1 MAYNFFVIEKSGP
14 VATLW
19 LNRPEKR
26 NFMSWDFWHEL
37 PLAVD
42 EINNDDDIKAF
53 VVAAKGASFSIGID
67 LPDFVERFAF
77 LGDSAG
83 AEANEKLHH
92 FILTLQKGMRAVADS
107 PKPSLAAIHRHC
119 IGGALDL
126 ISACDIRY
134 AAQDAIFSLREVKVA
149 IVADMGSLQR
159 LPFIIGEGQT
169 RELALTGRDFGAGE
183 ALRMGL
189 VTQVLPDKETLFDA
203 ALKTATEMAGH
214 PTIVTRG
221 VKYVMN
227 KQRGMDID
235 RALDFVALYNSGYL
249 QSKEF
254 VTLVKGFADRK
265 KKKTSDAAL

>member
-1 MAYNFFVIEKSGP
+1 MAYNFFQIEKTGA

-37 PLAVD
+37 PLAVAEIDADD
-42 EINNDDDIKAF
+42 EVKAF
-53 VVAAKGASFSIGID
+53 IVAAKGASFSIGID

-77 LGDSAG
+77 LGESGG
-83 AEANEKLHH
+83 AEANEKLHQ

-134 AAQDAIFSLREVKVA
+134 AASDAIFSLREVKVA

-159 LPFIIGEGQT
+159 LPYIIGEGLT
-169 RELALTGRDFGAGE
+169 RDLALTGRDFGAVPYGIE
-183 ALRMGL
+183 ALMIMRTEKGFL
-189 VTQVLPDKETLFDA
+189 HVGGDTDGTTLPGDVGMD
-203 ALKTATEMAGH
+203 
-214 PTIVTRG
+214 
-221 VKYVMN
+221 
-227 KQRGMDID
+227 RGMARKAANFVGRRSLLRPAATDPRRRPSATR
-235 RALDFVALYNSGYL
+235 RA
-249 QSKEF
+249 
-254 VTLVKGFADRK
+254 
-265 KKKTSDAAL
+265 TSATSRAPSRRRAS

>member
-1 MAYNFFVIEKSGP
+1 VGYNFFLIEKLGP

-26 NFMSWDFWHEL
+26 NFMNWDFWREL
-37 PLAVD
+37 PLAVE
-42 EINNDDDIKAF
+42 EINADESIKAF

-67 LPDFVERFAF
+67 LPDFVERFAW
-77 LGDSAG
+77 LGDSGG

-92 FILTLQKGMRAVADS
+92 FILTLQKGMRALGDS
-107 PKPSLAAIHRHC
+107 PKPSIAAIHRHC

-134 AAQDAIFSLREVKVA
+134 AAADAIFSLREVKVA

-159 LPFIIGEGQT
+159 LPYIIGEGLT
-169 RELALTGRDFGAGE
+169 RELALTGRDVPADE

-189 VTQVLPDKETLFDA
+189 ITQVHPDKEALYA
-203 ALKTATEMAGH
+203 AAMKTATEMAENSA
-214 PTIVTRG
+214 IVTRG

-227 KQRGMDID
+227 KQRGMDMD
-235 RALDFVALYNSGYL
+235 RALDLVALYNSGYL

-254 VTLVKGFADRK
+254 VDMVQGFAARQK
-265 KKKTSDAAL
+265 KKAG

>member
-1 MAYNFFVIEKSGP
+1 MAYNFFQIEKAGA

-37 PLAVD
+37 PLAVAEIDADD
-42 EINNDDDIKAF
+42 EIKAF
-53 VVAAKGASFSIGID
+53 IVAAKGASFSIGID

-77 LGDSAG
+77 LGESGG
-83 AEANEKLHH
+83 AEANEKLHQ

-134 AAQDAIFSLREVKVA
+134 AAADAIFSLREVKVA

-159 LPFIIGEGQT
+159 LPYIIGEGVT
-169 RELALTGRDFGAGE
+169 RDLALTGRDFGADE

-189 VTQVLPDKETLFDA
+189 VTQVLPDKEALYA
-203 ALKTATEMAGH
+203 AAQKTAEEMTQNSA
-214 PTIVTRG
+214 IVTRG

-235 RALDFVALYNSGYL
+235 RAMDFVALYNSGFL

-254 VTLVKGFADRK
+254 VDMVKGFAERK
-265 KKKTSDAAL
+265 RAKSQRD